1 MDNFLSLKTLSIAVL
16 FLVLGGGITIG
27 GLKIENPIGNW
38 LKRIAVHDDYIIER
52 FNQLQ
57 SYHAATAVL
66 VAKKGDRFTSAT
78 LQDISTKA
86 NEFFGKRA
94 ESKDLIGKSGGELIE
109 MLRHWMEPADYEA
122 FVQDQNRLLKQY
134 SADQE
139 AHAKVPTV
147 FNDKHPHQSHKH
159 GIFLPVIVSLEPEEK
174 KESER
179 SEQVLEIT
187 YLDLR
192 PIIPIVG
199 KYKER
204 PTPARVD

>member
-1 MDNFLSLKTLSIAVL
+1 MNNFLSLKTLSIAVL
-16 FLVLGGGITIG
+16 FLVLGGGVTIG
-27 GLKIENPIGNW
+27 GMTVENPISGW
-38 LKRIAVHDDYIIER
+38 LKRMVINDDYVIKR

-66 VAKKGDRFTSAT
+66 VARKGDILTSAT
-78 LQDISTKA
+78 LQDISSKA

-94 ESKDLIGKSGGELIE
+94 GSKDLIGRSGGDLIE
-109 MLRHWMEPADYEA
+109 MLRNWMEAADYEV
-122 FVQDQNRLLKQY
+122 FVEDQNRLLKRY

-139 AHAKVPTV
+139 AHARVPVV
-147 FNDKHPHQSHKH
+147 FNDKHPNQSHKH

-187 YLDLR
+187 YLNLR
-192 PIIPIVG
+192 PLIPIVE
-199 KYKER
+199 KYKHR
-204 PTPARVD
+204 